1 MMLRFACFVLTAS
14 LAVAVGGCSGSTSTS
29 TPTSSTDTRS
39 EDAHSHAAHSHEDHE
54 GHAEDQHALHAPAPG
69 PSPASPLASFLLKE
83 RPEGDV
89 NILAARQVTKDGDD
103 VVLIGRVGGSHKP
116 IVEGRAMFTIADNSF
131 KPCNEIGDD
140 SCPTPWDYCCTED
153 VNSGL
158 ATIKVVGEDGKTL
171 AADAREG
178 FGLKELQTVV
188 VKGKAKRD
196 EAGNLTI
203 LATGVY
209 VKR

>member
-1 MMLRFACFVLTAS
+1 MMQRFAFLVLTAS
-14 LAVAVGGCSGSTSTS
+14 LAAAVAGCSGSTSAPDPTAS
-29 TPTSSTDTRS
+29 TET
-39 EDAHSHAAHSHEDHE
+39 HSHDHE
-54 GHAEDQHALHAPAPG
+54 GHAEVKPLDAPAPE
-69 PSPASPLASFLLKE
+69 PSPDSPLAGYLLNAE
-83 RPEGDV
+83 PEAGAPINVLD
-89 NILAARQVTKDGDD
+89 ARKDTKDGDD
-103 VVLIGRVGGSHKP
+103 VVLVGRVGGSVSP
-116 IVEGRAMFTIADNSF
+116 IVEGRAMFTIADKSF
-131 KPCNEIGDD
+131 KPCNETGDD
-140 SCPTPWDYCCTED
+140 GCPTPWDYCCEAG
-153 VNSGL
+153 VNKGL
-158 ATIKVVGEDGKTL
+158 ATIKFVGEDGKTI

>member
-1 MMLRFACFVLTAS
+1 MMQRFAIFVLTAS
-14 LAVAVGGCSGSTSTS
+14 LAAAVAGCSGSTSTPNPTAS
-29 TPTSSTDTRS
+29 TET
-39 EDAHSHAAHSHEDHE
+39 HSHDGPSEKHVD
-54 GHAEDQHALHAPAPG
+54 APAPE
-69 PSPASPLASFLLKE
+69 PSPDSPLAGYVLKAE
-83 RPEGDV
+83 PEGE
-89 NILAARQVTKDGDD
+89 AALNVLDARKDIQDGDD
-103 VVLIGRVGGSHKP
+103 VVLVGRVGGSVSP
-116 IVEGRAMFTIADNSF
+116 IVEGRAMFTIADKSF

-153 VNSGL
+153 VNKGL
-158 ATIKVVGEDGKTL
+158 ATIKIASEDGKTM
-171 AADAREG
+171 AADVREG
-178 FGLKELQTVV
+178 LGLKELQTVV